1 MRQLSFIIVFIL
13 LLSSCTNQSD
23 TITVNIDQGK
33 SVSPITYG
41 WHYEEIGMIGEGGLY
56 AEMVRNRAFE
66 EANMPRGLIV
76 EDGQYNGI
84 PNAGESQR
92 KRVYSIDPL
101 IGWEVI
107 PESGSGIAISR
118 VSDYPLNRSNPHSM
132 KVDPARMAES
142 TNEMVTNTGF
152 FGMSIVSGLEYRLSF
167 YSRSDSR
174 TANFQVFLV
183 SEDGIVISNT
193 FEISNITQKWK
204 KFDVV
209 LNANNTTSKGRLAFK
224 PLNNSPFFLD
234 IVSLF
239 PADTWDNGKS
249 VFRADIMQNLI
260 DYAPEFL
267 RFPGGCLVHG
277 VNVET
282 MYYWKETIGDIA
294 ARPGAWGK
302 WQPNYRTDGLG
313 YHEFYEL
320 CEYLGADA
328 MYVAPTGLVCTGWV
342 HQDGKSDHYFHPVTN
357 TQDFVQD
364 CLDAIE
370 YAIGSTNTKW
380 GAERAKNG
388 HPEPFPLKYVSVGN
402 EDFGPMYYEKYD
414 VFYKSIK
421 SKYPHLQ
428 VIATSIIGNTPD
440 LTNKR
445 KRLSE
450 FIDVS
455 TIEIFDEHYYKDIQW
470 IIDNYYTF
478 DAYDRTGPALMIGE
492 MGINGKHPMDILG
505 EAVFMTMV
513 ERNADMNVLCADRPL
528 MRNWTF
534 TKGNGNPLY
543 FHTNNQS
550 WKTMNYYQSKLYRDN
565 KQDIWYPSTFNSI
578 GGDTALS
585 MQTLFTSAGKDSE
598 SGDIILKVVNL
609 TDSARNTTLNI
620 GNAKFNGSV
629 QVITLKATRDMRN
642 TDQNST
648 AVKPDTT
655 NIKIKFPGQYTFEPL
670 SFTVLRIK
678 KE

>member
-1 MRQLSFIIVFIL
+1 MRLFSFIIVITL
-13 LLSSCTNQSD
+13 LLSSCNPKND
-23 TITVNIDQGK
+23 VITVNIDEGK

-41 WHYEEIGMIGEGGLY
+41 WHYEEIGMMGEGGLY
-56 AEMVRNRAFE
+56 AEIVRNRAFE
-66 EANMPRGLIV
+66 EANMPRGLVV
-76 EDGQYNGI
+76 ENGEYKGI
-84 PNAGESQR
+84 PNAGETER
-92 KRVYSIDPL
+92 KSIYNVDPL
-101 IGWEVI
+101 IGWQVFPDSATNI
-107 PESGSGIAISR
+107 KISR
-118 VSDYPLNRSNPHSM
+118 ASAMPLNSYNPHYL
-132 KVDPARMAES
+132 KVEPGLTVKNSNAL
-142 TNEMVTNTGF
+142 VTNTGY
-152 FGMSIVSGLEYRLSF
+152 FGMSIISELEYRLSF
-167 YSRSDSR
+167 YGRSKSKP
-174 TANFQVFLV
+174 ASFEVFLMD
-183 SEDGIVISNT
+183 EHGKVISNKHIINNIGEKWT
-193 FEISNITQKWK
+193 SFEY
-204 KFDVV
+204 V
-209 LNANNTTSKGRLAFK
+209 LRANVTTSKGRLAFK
-224 PLNNSPFFLD
+224 PLDNSPFFLD

-239 PADTWDNGKS
+239 PADTWNNGKS

-342 HQDGKSDHYFHPVTN
+342 YRDGNSDNYFHPVTN

-370 YAIGSTNTKW
+370 YALGSIDTKW

-414 VFYKSIK
+414 AFYRAIK
-421 SKYPHLQ
+421 EKYPELK
-428 VIATSIIGNTPD
+428 VIANSIIGNTPD
-440 LTNKR
+440 LTDKR
-445 KRLSE
+445 KRLRE
-450 FIDVS
+450 FKDES
-455 TIEIFDEHYYKDIQW
+455 TIEIFDEHYYKDLPW
-470 IIDNYYTF
+470 IIENYFKF
-478 DAYDRTGPALMIGE
+478 DSYERPGPDLMIGE
-492 MGINGKHPMDILG
+492 MGIRGEYPLDILG

-534 TKGNGNPLY
+534 TKGSGNPLY
-543 FHTNNQS
+543 FHTNNKS
-550 WKTMNYYQSKLYRDN
+550 WKTFNYYQSKLFRDN
-565 KQDIWYPSTFNSI
+565 KQDVWYPSTFQSMS
-578 GGDTALS
+578 GDTALS
-585 MQTLFTSAGKDSE
+585 VQTLFTSAGKDSE
-598 SGDIILKVVNL
+598 SGDIIFKVVNL
-609 TDSARNTTLNI
+609 TVSVSNTTLNI
-620 GNAKFNGSV
+620 GNTKFKASV
-629 QVITLKATRDMRN
+629 QAITLKAQN
-642 TDQNST
+642 TYKDRKNPT
-648 AVKPDTT
+648 EVKPDTT
-655 NIKIKFPGQYTFEPL
+655 NLTIKFPGQYIFEPL